1 MEPLVMDDVAN
12 AIQLFGRLLNSDD
25 PGAENCAA
33 EALWSA
39 AKVTT
44 RLRNQPC
51 ESVISHGGIACV
63 LSGAVRKHAIRA
75 NGQRQVVDVLI
86 PGDFLGLAQSDPG
99 FSLEAVS
106 DGTRIAC
113 FKKRDVDKL
122 ADTYPAIFELM
133 QDRAA
138 DVIRRLENHL
148 LVQGR
153 ITAKEKVGAYLATM
167 CRRIEHEPSEVPVL
181 PITRYDIADH
191 LGLAVETVSRTITA
205 LRRRGAIAL
214 PSPRRVEIR
223 DTAMMTD
230 GL

>member
-1 MEPLVMDDVAN
+1 MDDVAN
-12 AIQLFGRLLNSDD
+12 AIQLFGRLLNADD
-25 PGAENCAA
+25 PDAENCAA
-33 EALWSA
+33 GALCSA
-39 AKVTT
+39 AKLMTW
-44 RLRNQPC
+44 LRNQPC
-51 ESVISHGGIACV
+51 ESVVSRGRIACV
-63 LSGAVRKHAIRA
+63 LSGAVRKYAIRA
-75 NGQRQVVDVLI
+75 NGQRQIVDVLI

-106 DGTRIAC
+106 DGTQIAC
-113 FKKRDVDKL
+113 FRKKEIDKL
-122 ADTYPAIFELM
+122 ADTYPAISELM

-167 CRRIEHEPSEVPVL
+167 CQRIEHEPSEVPVL

-191 LGLAVETVSRTITA
+191 LGLAVETVSRTITS
-205 LRRRGAIAL
+205 LRRGGAIAL

-223 DTAMMTD
+223 DMAMMTG